1 MSTHDD
7 TVTALSLC
15 LAAGEPVVLWGP
27 PGCGKTAVVEALSSV
42 NGWACETVIAS
53 VREPSDFA
61 GLPVVG
67 GDGSVRL
74 APPAWAQRIVA
85 ADGGVVFFD
94 EVTTA
99 PPSVQAALLRPLT
112 DRWVGDVRL
121 PEGTRFV
128 LAANPPEIAAD
139 GWELSAPLANRMV
152 HLEWSLP
159 GDVVATGL
167 AQGFR
172 DVEVPALDP
181 EKVGEHEK
189 QARILVGGFLHHR
202 RDMVVQAPDERAEAT
217 RAFPTPRTWEK
228 VARLMAH
235 AQAAG
240 ASDGVVRVLLTGTVG
255 QAATIELLQWQRA
268 LDLPDPEQILREPD
282 GFRAP
287 SRPDLVHPIASS
299 LLAALRESPTA
310 KRASAME
317 KALVTLADAGHID
330 AVYSAATGLARL
342 RVKGW
347 QPEPPFVVAFA
358 QLVGALGDLR
368 AA

>member
-1 MSTHDD
+1 MSAYDD

-27 PGCGKTAVVEALSSV
+27 PGVGKTAVVEALSLA

-61 GLPVVG
+61 GLPVVS
-67 GDGSVRL
+67 GDGTVRL
-74 APPAWAQRIVA
+74 APPAWATRIA
-85 ADGGVVFFD
+85 AAQGGVVFFD
-94 EVTTA
+94 EITTA

-121 PEGTRFV
+121 PDATRFV

-172 DVEVPALDP
+172 DVEVPTLDP
-181 EKVGEHEK
+181 AAVTEHET

-202 RDMVVQAPDERAEAT
+202 RDLVVRAPEGHAEAA

-228 VARLMAH
+228 TARLLAY

-240 ASDGVVRVLLTGTVG
+240 VGDSVVRVLLTGTIG
-255 QAATIELLQWQRA
+255 QAATIEFLQWQRA
-268 LDLPDPEQILREPD
+268 LDLPDPEHILRAPD
-282 GFRAP
+282 AFLAP

-299 LLAALRESPTA
+299 LLAALRDKPTSA
-310 KRASAME
+310 RATAME